1 MNLAVAEALY
11 DRLDNLGANVFLT
24 RSDHSAMAGL
34 DRVMVAQYREADL
47 FLSIHHCG
55 NQKSGISISCNQF
68 GEELAQQLSDQL
80 SKQLQCSAQPVV
92 QTSSYP
98 GDVSLAPS
106 LNIDLGNLM
115 NPSDYARASSSVNI
129 YRTAYQLAEIIFD
142 YVDQSNVQYQ
152 VALRTPS
159 QTTVPDDQIAQ
170 S

>member
-1 MNLAVAEALY
+1 MGRITEV
-11 DRLDNLGANVFLT
+11 LDQKIG
-24 RSDHSAMAGL
+24 G
-34 DRVMVAQYREADL
+34 
-47 FLSIHHCG
+47 FLSEM
-55 NQKSGISISCNQF
+55 SELS

-159 QTTVPDDQIAQ
+159 QTAVPDDQIAQ